1 MKKTKILT
9 ILICTIFN
17 FSFGQTLE
25 RIAERRGEYG
35 NYQYGFINDKGDTI
49 VPIKYDFATKFV
61 EGFSIVNVG
70 CEWGVTFE
78 EKAGQVIEKNVCLD
92 GKWGYINYQGE
103 EVIPLVF
110 DKAYYFQ
117 ENFALVHIGGTGG
130 AAWSGSLEY
139 VDSVAAA
146 RRINHGFSS
155 PLK

>member
-1 MKKTKILT
+1 M
-9 ILICTIFN
+9 
-17 FSFGQTLE
+17 
-25 RIAERRGEYG
+25 
-35 NYQYGFINDKGDTI
+35 
-49 VPIKYDFATKFV
+49 
-61 EGFSIVNVG
+61 
-70 CEWGVTFE
+70 
-78 EKAGQVIEKNVCLD
+78 CLD

-146 RRINHGFSS
+146 RRINHGYTFINKEGDRITSVCYDEAGS
-155 PLK
+155 FNEGLARVEYDGKCGFIDYSGKEIIPLIYDETSYFAEGKTKVSLNGREFYIDKNGNEISE